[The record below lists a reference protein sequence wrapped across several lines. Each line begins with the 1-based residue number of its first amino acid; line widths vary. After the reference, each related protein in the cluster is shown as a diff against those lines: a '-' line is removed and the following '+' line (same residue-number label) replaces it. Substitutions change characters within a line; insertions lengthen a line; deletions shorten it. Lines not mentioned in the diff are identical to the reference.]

1 MARKRYISTDV
12 SIDTKLNRVSELAA
26 LLYSW
31 MLPHA
36 ADNCRLSA
44 KNAEEL
50 RLSVMPGRRRTD
62 DEVEAAVDELIE
74 YELVG
79 RDADG
84 RYYFPAESF
93 YKYQTYIKPG
103 NRAKTPPENT
113 GKHRKTPEISG
124 EHRKTPENT
133 GDQRETPESTVSL
146 PLPLSLSHSEETA
159 CAVSSARARVEL
171 TLVKAGDDLGLGE
184 RHPANIIGDWNLWQ
198 NYERFLRSKG
208 KRQSVFSLEAV
219 GQQLSQFKLTG
230 SDPRAVVLKNLANEW
245 VNLHDLDDDE
255 KKPPGI
261 EDDSAVLKRIES
273 IAKGSG

>member
-113 GKHRKTPEISG
+113 GKHRKTPEISAK
-124 EHRKTPENT
+124 HRKVP
-133 GDQRETPESTVSL
+133 SL
-146 PLPLSLSHSEETA
+146 FLFLFLFHIQKKPLAQFLP
-159 CAVSSARARVEL
+159 RARV
-171 TLVKAGDDLGLGE
+171 
-184 RHPANIIGDWNLWQ
+184 W
-198 NYERFLRSKG
+198 S
-208 KRQSVFSLEAV
+208 
-219 GQQLSQFKLTG
+219 
-230 SDPRAVVLKNLANEW
+230 
-245 VNLHDLDDDE
+245 
-255 KKPPGI
+255 
-261 EDDSAVLKRIES
+261 
-273 IAKGSG
+273 